1 MALGRFPFA
10 EEGEEGPGSGDDDSH
25 YGSGADSDDYDDDD
39 DDDLR
44 GTLSPMNPSG
54 TRVSTQAMP
63 AAGQKKKTGHRKS
76 KSRGGVSLGGGSG
89 QMSMLELLQRIVNEP
104 PPRLPLASTEQLLAA
119 SKSAQANTSTN
130 GRSRRPRRRQRP
142 VGFPPDLVRFV
153 DLCVTKDPAQRPTPK
168 ELCEGGAPTG
178 SRSPVVPMSKSTT
191 GTASG
196 RATANA
202 PSSGLAGDGRLDE
215 FVKRCEEKRDRG
227 LVDVKAWVDG
237 LV

>member
-1 MALGRFPFA
+1 
-10 EEGEEGPGSGDDDSH
+10 
-25 YGSGADSDDYDDDD
+25 
-39 DDDLR
+39 
-44 GTLSPMNPSG
+44 
-54 TRVSTQAMP
+54 
-63 AAGQKKKTGHRKS
+63 
-76 KSRGGVSLGGGSG
+76 
-89 QMSMLELLQRIVNEP
+89 MSMLELLQRIVNEP

-119 SKSAQANTSTN
+119 SKSAQANSSTN
-130 GRSRRPRRRQRP
+130 GRSRRPPRRQRP

-202 PSSGLAGDGRLDE
+202 PSSGLAADGRLDE